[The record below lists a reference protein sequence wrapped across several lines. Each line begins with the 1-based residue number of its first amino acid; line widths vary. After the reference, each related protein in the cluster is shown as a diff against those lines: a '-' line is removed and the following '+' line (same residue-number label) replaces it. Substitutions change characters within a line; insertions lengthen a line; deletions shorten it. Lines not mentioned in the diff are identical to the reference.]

1 MSGTKRERA
10 LLPAGFSRRLR
21 LQGFRCGEESPRPLS
36 GAEGPQGPEGAQGND
51 GPQGPPFA
59 SAVVDDVFTVPPGQ
73 PATVGVWFDGTQ
85 VHFTFEIPRGENG
98 SDGPSGEVSQQ
109 QLDDAIAGTSPNSNA
124 VATLGLSISD
134 PPTAWEVQEVANKL
148 DELIYALRRQ

>member
-1 MSGTKRERA
+1 
-10 LLPAGFSRRLR
+10 
-21 LQGFRCGEESPRPLS
+21 
-36 GAEGPQGPEGAQGND
+36 
-51 GPQGPPFA
+51 
-59 SAVVDDVFTVPPGQ
+59 
-73 PATVGVWFDGTQ
+73 VWFDGTQ

-109 QLDDAIAGTSPNSNA
+109 QLDDAIAGTSPNSNQ

-148 DELIYALRRQ
+148 DELIYALRR